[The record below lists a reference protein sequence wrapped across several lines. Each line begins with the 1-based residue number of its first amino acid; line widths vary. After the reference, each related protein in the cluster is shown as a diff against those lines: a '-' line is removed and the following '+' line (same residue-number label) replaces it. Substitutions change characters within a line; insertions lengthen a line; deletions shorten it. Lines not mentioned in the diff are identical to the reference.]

1 MKTNTSI
8 ILLLLSVG
16 LFYTFTNVQYQEVQ
30 RLSVLA
36 GEYKK
41 VLQNVA
47 TISELRDRLRVT
59 YETLPV
65 AEIERINK
73 MLPDNINTVRLALDL
88 DSMASRYGI
97 SIDSI
102 KVEVGTAEDASL
114 AVLSEYAEVYDKA
127 TVSLGFISS
136 YADFMRLLA
145 DMEKSLRIMDIKSVA
160 LETNESGLYEY
171 EISVET
177 YWLK

>member
-47 TISELRDRLRVT
+47 AISELRDRLRVT

-114 AVLSEYAEVYDKA
+114 AVLSEYFCQNTPKCTIRPQFLLVLSQVTRTLCVCWLIWKR
-127 TVSLGFISS
+127 VCGLWISNRLRWKQTS
-136 YADFMRLLA
+136 RAFMST
-145 DMEKSLRIMDIKSVA
+145 K
-160 LETNESGLYEY
+160 
-171 EISVET
+171 
-177 YWLK
+177 